1 MQVDV
6 DLMNDRA
13 SAERRRAVKTWTG
26 ALILLLGVS
35 PAMAA
40 SPPALCSAQV
50 GLGLLRELG
59 TIYAA
64 STDNFTGDRAFL
76 QHSELVLEQFKM
88 QLQACDCPGSLKAVE
103 TLSQQADAIQKAS
116 TAEDW
121 RAGQVGKVM
130 ASLPVHIGRC
140 YQLFDAA
147 SDEVDDAVAVDG
159 RRGRVSPAVPMA
171 NVGFAKATPR
181 LQGPPSTADRRPL
194 Y

>member
-1 MQVDV
+1 
-6 DLMNDRA
+6 
-13 SAERRRAVKTWTG
+13 
-26 ALILLLGVS
+26 
-35 PAMAA
+35 MAA
-40 SPPALCSAQV
+40 PPKAMCSAQV
-50 GLGLLRELG
+50 GIGLLRELG

-64 STDNFTGDRAFL
+64 STDTFTGDRAFL
-76 QHSELVLEQFKM
+76 QRSELVLEQFKM

-103 TLSQQADAIQKAS
+103 TLSQQADAIQKAA
-116 TAEDW
+116 AEDW
-121 RAGQVGKVM
+121 RSGQVGKVM

-147 SDEVDDAVAVDG
+147 TDEVDDSVAVDG
-159 RRGRVSPAVPMA
+159 RRGRVSPAVPMS

>member
-1 MQVDV
+1 
-6 DLMNDRA
+6 
-13 SAERRRAVKTWTG
+13 VKTWTG
-26 ALILLLGVS
+26 ALVLLLGVS
-35 PAMAA
+35 PAIAA
-40 SPPALCSAQV
+40 PPKAMCSAQV
-50 GLGLLRELG
+50 GIVLLRELG

-76 QHSELVLEQFKM
+76 QRSELVLEQFRM

-116 TAEDW
+116 TPEDW
-121 RAGQVGKVM
+121 RNGQVGKVM

-147 SDEVDDAVAVDG
+147 DEVDDSVAVDG

-171 NVGFAKATPR
+171 NIGFEKATPR
-181 LQGPPSTADRRPL
+181 LQGPPSTADRLPL